1 MTIPPASSEA
11 LARARAAA
19 VEVRQRRS
27 AVKEAVRERRMS
39 IADALDLAETDDVV
53 AHIRVYE
60 LLKSVPRVGEKRA
73 HDIMERH
80 GIAEGRRLRGLGK
93 HQVAGLKAEFDQ

>member
-27 AVKEAVRERRMS
+27 EIKDAIRARRMTVGEV
-39 IADALDLAETDDVV
+39 LDLCRSDDVV

-60 LLKSVPRVGEKRA
+60 LLKAVPRVGDKRA
-73 HDIMERH
+73 HDIMDRL

-93 HQVAGLKAEFDQ
+93 HQIAGLKAEFE